1 MRDAEGNLLVMY
13 HGTKADFTKFMR
25 EYIGSTGRFEG
36 SGFNFT
42 PYRGRASSYGGR
54 VMEGYLN
61 ITNPLSAEKKTIK
74 LPQLAR
80 IIREIDPT
88 GDNLIADYARETR
101 DYGKPS
107 FVSRESVTTAKAIM
121 EYSDNDVDIYSQLS
135 VKACSSV
142 NAYRLMA

>member
-1 MRDAEGNLLVMY
+1 
-13 HGTKADFTKFMR
+13 
-25 EYIGSTGRFEG
+25 
-36 SGFNFT
+36 
-42 PYRGRASSYGGR
+42 
-54 VMEGYLN
+54 MEGYLN
-61 ITNPLSAEKKTIK
+61 ITNPLSVEKKTIK

-107 FVSRESVTTAKAIM
+107 FVNRESVTTAKAIM

-135 VKACSSV
+135 VKA
-142 NAYRLMA
+142 